1 MWATKEHPHPR
12 ASARLNAQRL
22 YNIAREQQGGRAE
35 ERRRATIKDAFD
47 EMHLALTMVE
57 TDFPM
62 PRTNIFGSAP
72 VEEKMPGPFDE
83 GDGSDKEAQS
93 GSNKR
98 QLKPQPQPQPP
109 RPGMSGSIGMRH

>member
-1 MWATKEHPHPR
+1 MSNSDTVLSALADGVLTLTLNR
-12 ASARLNAQRL
+12 ADKLNAF
-22 YNIAREQQGGRAE
+22 N
-35 ERRRATIKDAFD
+35 D

-62 PRTNIFGSAP
+62 LRTNIFGSAP
-72 VEEKMPGPFDE
+72 VEEKVPGPFDE
-83 GDGSDKEAQS
+83 GYGSDKEAQS

-98 QLKPQPQPQPP
+98 QLKPQPQPP